1 MKIGTLTIDMVAS
14 VARLEQDMK
23 AARRSVDGAM
33 KSIQNAANLA
43 MKSLAAL
50 GVGFGTMQLTTFIR
64 SAINAGDE
72 MSKMSQKTGVAVEK
86 LAGIQLAFRQGGSN
100 ATEMQAAIAKLVVAM
115 KTQNAAFLSL
125 NITSTDTFGALSQ
138 VSDRFQSMPDGARK
152 SALAYE
158 LFGRSGLQLIPILN
172 AGSEGLQGYIDLSEK
187 LGLVVG
193 SNTAKQFEIFND
205 TLDTV
210 GAAMDGIANQAAIA
224 LIPTLQSL
232 ADLLLTAFTNGSV
245 QTGVSFLIDSIKVLS
260 VVIAGRLIASLYAM
274 GAALTA
280 TAAGVTTFTG
290 VTARLGATIA
300 FLGGPVGAI
309 AAAAMALIYFSKDL
323 FTTSSSAS
331 SLSDQLNITNAHL
344 DLMSKTDAGNKLLEV
359 NGVIEKQTAELAKL
373 NAEFDVLNENYLT
386 ISDPEALLIG
396 GAEFEKQAK
405 KISQLNQEIVVLGQV
420 QGKLGTVV
428 DGTTKK
434 TATQNFILEE
444 SGKKTKSAQEKIRDL
459 ITAYQFETDTL
470 LMTNDE
476 KERAIYLQTL
486 ENEGIKQGTA
496 LWYDLVTARSQ
507 AEKERAN
514 ATAIKES
521 QDARVQAEKE
531 TIEAQL
537 KVQEDHADRMRE
549 INFQIGQSLTDALM
563 QGGLDAK
570 NYIENMFKTLI
581 LRPLLQ
587 PLISGTLGALG
598 VGASG
603 AALAGVPGAVSGGG
617 GTDFLGLAST
627 LKDGYT
633 MLSSGF
639 AAVGTAASQITA
651 SVLGHT
657 AAVDA
662 LISSQAALAG
672 ATTEAALAA
681 EAAAVANL
689 NSIGATAASVG
700 AAATVLAGVAAGIGA
715 GTFISG
721 QYALGGDQIISTGI
735 GTAIGT
741 GIGFAIGGPIGAAIG
756 ALVGGA
762 GGGLINRAFGQ
773 GPKQTQNAGITGSI
787 GAGSTSLS
795 QFTDWKRSGGWF
807 SSGSRGRN
815 YSPANQ
821 DIVDYFNET
830 LTIVSASVG
839 IMALSI
845 GQSADRIAGYS
856 ERIEISLLGL
866 TDVQAQERL
875 QGAITNFTNNL
886 VTHALPAIRRYQ
898 RDTESASQT
907 LTRLSQSLATANQIF
922 GAMDLTTSAL
932 TIEAADS
939 ASTLIDLTGGMEAF
953 VNKMDFVYQNF
964 YTTQDRIAK
973 ATSNLTSTFE
983 TMGLVLPQSRE
994 GFKQLIE
1001 IVQKAGSA
1009 TLLAAL
1015 LEIAPAFDTFIEALD
1030 QSTAISAQKSQQILT
1045 ERVQFENKISQ
1056 ALGDVARLRQRE
1068 LEDIDE
1074 SNRALAIQ
1082 LYALADAQ
1090 DMLIQSTNATD
1101 QAFADLEKS
1110 LSTRLNEALSNLQTE
1125 FDALTDSIDAQIVA
1139 ATEAQSAAQKNIDS
1153 LKGIFTYLQE
1163 QINDINGLGRT
1174 SYSYAQAMA
1183 FLAQAESNI
1192 TTGNGFPEQA
1202 QLASAVSAARTGLQD
1217 TSQFATSV
1225 DQQRATAV
1233 LLAQLIRL
1241 KDATG
1246 NQISIEEQQLM
1257 VAQQQL
1263 ASLYAQYDQL
1273 TLQYAADQE
1282 AARSQY
1288 ESDLNAAKTQIEAL
1302 RNIDNS
1308 VYSVQEAIDRLN
1320 ESTIAERSR
1329 IVSLQQI
1336 MVSLQ
1341 QDANVRAQAEADR
1354 IEADRQ
1360 AAINAEKARV
1370 EALRQAQI
1378 RAEQQAAAERAAEAE
1393 RIAAQ
1398 QRAEAAAA
1406 AARAAAAAA
1415 EAERLRREAEAR
1427 AAWFNGMFWG
1437 DWGNG
1442 SSTSQQSYGSLP
1454 GNADGGMFQGG
1465 LSIVGE
1471 EGPEL
1476 VNFARPS
1483 MIYTAE
1489 ETQNILNGGS
1499 SDDSASEIRQLRAEN
1514 QAQSRAMVSLQN
1526 RMTRLLER
1534 WDGDGMPEERALA

>member
-428 DGTTKK
+428 DGTNKK

-587 PLISGTLGALG
+587 PLISGTLGMFG
-598 VGASG
+598 IG
-603 AALAGVPGAVSGGG
+603 AAGSASAQGITSAAVGGG
-617 GTDFLGLAST
+617 GDILGLAST
-627 LKDGYT
+627 LKSGFDAISG
-633 MLSSGF
+633 GF
-639 AAVGTAASQITA
+639 AAVGTAATEFAVALEYGTGFFTEQTA
-651 SVLGHT
+651 MIAAQEASLGTT
-657 AAVDA
+657 AA
-662 LISSQAALAG
+662 
-672 ATTEAALAA
+672 T
-681 EAAAVANL
+681 
-689 NSIGATAASVG
+689 VG
-700 AAATVLAGVAAGIGA
+700 AAATVLAGVVAGVAAGS
-715 GTFISG
+715 FISG
-721 QYALGGDQIISTGI
+721 EYSIAGDQMVATGL
-735 GTAIGT
+735 GTAAGL
-741 GIGFAIGGPIGAAIG
+741 GIAAMAGLGPVGLAIG
-756 ALVGGA
+756 ALIGGA

-830 LTIVSASVG
+830 LTLVSASVG

-1125 FDALTDSIDAQIVA
+1125 FDALTASIDAQIVA

-1415 EAERLRREAEAR
+1415 EAERLRREAAAN
-1427 AAWFNGMFWG
+1427 AAWWNGMLWG
-1437 DWGNG
+1437 DLG
-1442 SSTSQQSYGSLP
+1442 SSSTTNQSDSWFLP
-1454 GNADGGMFQGG
+1454 TNADGGMFQGG